1 MPSPTI
7 DKSLS
12 KPEEPGSKPG
22 IFHPAKLWPFVNWLV
37 QRYIALDLLI
47 NNRLIIDKADIQL
60 LKNFPRNQGLIL
72 TPNHADEADFKVCVE
87 LARRAGRN
95 FIYMLNAEAFDEGHG
110 MAGWWMQRL
119 GAFSVDRGGHNNMAQ
134 SKDFALK
141 VVKGPN
147 VLVIFPEGEIYYLN
161 DQVQP
166 LKSGV
171 ADIALK
177 AILQER
183 QEGHKDWSAYLM
195 PLAIKY
201 SYPRSIKKDLDK
213 RIQKIEKKLN
223 RQVRS
228 QDVKLRL
235 GLIIAELLRRQELAH
250 NLKAGS
256 ASLKALSDRVAD
268 VRQAV
273 LKQLEDRYEQSSG
286 NERKGPLDRSWKL
299 SSYLRSLPRGS
310 KKETLAELKKDLA
323 ALARVARMVSWQPQY
338 VELNPSQ
345 ERLAETVL
353 KLERDVYNIKR
364 PKQLARRKAHVK
376 IGQPIDL
383 GPYLSEYEMAP
394 HEARHHIADKLREHL
409 QGLIDSITSSIENS
423 RSLRDSP

>member
-1 MPSPTI
+1 MPSPTT
-7 DKSLS
+7 DASLS
-12 KPEEPGSKPG
+12 KPDFPQSKPG
-22 IFHPAKLWPFVNWLV
+22 IFHPAKLWPFINWLV
-37 QRYIALDLLI
+37 QRYIAVDLFI
-47 NNRLIIDKADIQL
+47 NNRLIIDKADIL
-60 LKNFPRNQGLIL
+60 HLKDFPKSQGLIL
-72 TPNHADEADFKVCVE
+72 TPNHADEADYKVCVE

-119 GAFSVDRGGHNNMAQ
+119 GAFSVDRGGQNNLVQ

-141 VVKGPN
+141 VVKGQD

-183 QEGHKDWSAYLM
+183 QAGHNDWSAYLM

-201 SYPRSIKKDLDK
+201 SYPRSIQKDLDK

-223 RQVRS
+223 RKVRN

-256 ASLKALSDRVAD
+256 ASLKALSERVTD

-273 LKQLEDRYEQSSG
+273 LKQLEDRYEQTGG

-299 SSYLRSLPRGS
+299 SSYLRSLPGS
-310 KKETLAELKKDLA
+310 TKKETLAQLKNDLA
-323 ALARVARMVSWQPQY
+323 ALASVAHMVSWQPQY

-364 PKQLARRKAHVK
+364 PKQLARRQAHVR

-383 GPYLSEYEMAP
+383 SPFLAEYERAP
-394 HEARHHIADKLREHL
+394 HEARHLIADKLRAHL
-409 QGLIDSITSSIENS
+409 QGLIDAMASNIEKS
-423 RSLRDSP
+423 RAL